1 MFILLLFS
9 FIINVLL
16 YRKSDYIVNYTFLK
30 IFFYFIFILF
40 MIFSIKHVIIQFYFF
55 LISFFLFS
63 QFSGI
68 KKLLYINSDSSP
80 FLFRS
85 LFSSNITWLSFLVS
99 FNYSHFLKKASKS
112 LHCKSYKHRFF
123 LNTLKIKKFI
133 RWSSRY
139 KRWWWSV
146 SNIFLS
152 AATLAFFIRSE
163 FTKNKSLSTIF
174 KMLKSSVPFNV
185 KGFLL
190 ILKGRPHG
198 APRSTKKIIKLGY
211 LHFTHSVDTIDF
223 FFLKLQNRFGI
234 CGLKIWI
241 NTITN
246 LHLK

>member
-1 MFILLLFS
+1 VS
-9 FIINVLL
+9 
-16 YRKSDYIVNYTFLK
+16 
-30 IFFYFIFILF
+30 
-40 MIFSIKHVIIQFYFF
+40 
-55 LISFFLFS
+55 FLF
-63 QFSGI
+63 
-68 KKLLYINSDSSP
+68 
-80 FLFRS
+80 
-85 LFSSNITWLSFLVS
+85 S

-112 LHCKSYKHRFF
+112 LHCKSSKHRFF
-123 LNTLKIKKFI
+123 LNISKIKKFI

-146 SNIFLS
+146 PNIFLS

-198 APRSTKKIIKLGY
+198 APRSTKKMIKLGY

-223 FFLKLQNRFGI
+223 FFLKLQNRFGV

-241 NTITN
+241 NTLASMQMKQII
-246 LHLK
+246 